1 VILTVHFLQK
11 AVAVADHIKI
21 DWHDHKLI
29 EAEAKQKGIGEEG
42 KPAFLS
48 VEDNDKK
55 EELYKVNGFNGL
67 LSDRIAL
74 NRSLPDIR
82 HKG

>member
-1 VILTVHFLQK
+1 MTQ
-11 AVAVADHIKI
+11 HIKI
-21 DWHDHKLI
+21 DWHDYKLI
-29 EAEAKQKGIGEEG
+29 EAEAKRNGTGEQG
-42 KPAFLS
+42 KRAFLPA
-48 VEDNDKK
+48 EDNDKK

>member
-1 VILTVHFLQK
+1 VI
-11 AVAVADHIKI
+11 VADRIKI
-21 DWHDHKLI
+21 DWHDHKLV
-29 EAEAKQKGIGEEG
+29 EAEAKQKGIGEQG
-42 KPAFLS
+42 KSAFLS
-48 VEDNDKK
+48 VDDDAKK
-55 EELYKVNGFNGL
+55 EELYRGNGFNGL

>member
-1 VILTVHFLQK
+1 MTEHV
-11 AVAVADHIKI
+11 KI
-21 DWHDHKLI
+21 DWHDYKLI
-29 EAEAKQKGIGEEG
+29 EAEAKQNGIGEQG
-42 KPAFLS
+42 KRAFLPAD
-48 VEDNDKK
+48 DNDKK

>member
-1 VILTVHFLQK
+1 VTENV
-11 AVAVADHIKI
+11 KI

-29 EAEAKQKGIGEEG
+29 EAEAQQKGIGEQG
-42 KPAFLS
+42 KPAFLP

>member
-1 VILTVHFLQK
+1 MIMT
-11 AVAVADHIKI
+11 DHIKV
-21 DWHDHKLI
+21 DWHDYKLI
-29 EAEAKQKGIGEEG
+29 EAESKQKGIGEQG
-42 KPAFLS
+42 KSAFLS
-48 VEDNDKK
+48 ANDSAKK

>member
-1 VILTVHFLQK
+1 MAGHV
-11 AVAVADHIKI
+11 KI
-21 DWHDHKLI
+21 DWHDYKLI
-29 EAEAKQKGIGEEG
+29 EAEAKQKGIGERG
-42 KPAFLS
+42 KPSFLS
-48 VEDNDKK
+48 VDDNEKK

>member
-1 VILTVHFLQK
+1 MI
-11 AVAVADHIKI
+11 VADHTKI

-29 EAEAKQKGIGEEG
+29 EAEAKQKGIGEQG
-42 KPAFLS
+42 KSAFLS
-48 VEDNDKK
+48 VDDNANK

>member
-1 VILTVHFLQK
+1 
-11 AVAVADHIKI
+11 VADNVKI
-21 DWHDHKLI
+21 DWHDYKLI
-29 EAEAKQKGIGEEG
+29 EAEAKQKGIGEQG

-48 VEDNDKK
+48 VEDNAKK